1 MGNMYILLKKITS
14 VHINMRSYQPAINRA
29 VNSARTVPDMEMDC
43 CLGPV
48 RNEVSIGGGGRAGP
62 ARLKGEKI
70 SS

>member
-1 MGNMYILLKKITS
+1 MENMYILLKKITS

-29 VNSARTVPDMEMDC
+29 ENSSRTVPDMETGC

-48 RNEVSIGGGGRAGP
+48 RNGVRIGGGGRADP
-62 ARLKGEKI
+62 AHLKGEKI